1 VSVNALKRLAFAS
14 RQLIAGEP
22 LLRMGGRISA
32 VGPDFFR
39 AAGLQDVATIN
50 SRLVFNTP
58 RGSGF
63 GNVVQITGDEIY
75 VVPFQDTKDLRIGDP
90 VHLHHASSLR
100 PSQCWLGRVVNPLG
114 IPVDGLG
121 NIGIPPQD
129 DDRPD
134 PNGQAIPAMHRERVN
149 DGLKTGIRA
158 IDIFTPMCYGQR
170 LGIFAGSGVGKSTL
184 LGMLAQAQAFDCV
197 VVALVG
203 ERGREVREF
212 LEDSIGAEAMC
223 KTVCIV
229 ATSDES
235 ALMRMTAP
243 ELAMQTAE
251 FFRDC
256 GKRVL
261 ILLDSVTRY
270 AHALR
275 EVGSAAGEPPVA
287 RGYPASVF
295 AELPK
300 LLERAGPGHIGSGS
314 ITALVSVLVD
324 GDDHNDPIADAIRGI
339 LDGHIVLD
347 REIAN
352 QGRYPPIN
360 LLSSLS
366 RLAPRVWSPE
376 QYKLVLQ
383 LKTLI
388 ARFED
393 TRDLRMLGNWRTGED
408 ELLDRAVTTVP
419 LIYTGLIQSPRE
431 PLSRDGFAD
440 LLAHIKQA
448 TAEGQNGQPR

>member
-1 VSVNALKRLAFAS
+1 MASHALKRLVFAS
-14 RQLIAGEP
+14 RQYAAGEP
-22 LLRMGGRISA
+22 LLRTGGRISS

-39 AAGLQDVATIN
+39 VAGLQDIATIQ
-50 SRLVFNTP
+50 SRLVFDTP

-63 GNVVQITGDEIY
+63 GNVVQITGDEVS

-90 VHLHHASSLR
+90 VYLHHASSLH
-100 PSQCWLGRVVNPLG
+100 PSMNWLGRVLNPLG
-114 IPVDGLG
+114 LPVDGLG
-121 NIGIPPQD
+121 PIGIQAEYGD
-129 DDRPD
+129 QHGR
-134 PNGQAIPAMHRERVN
+134 NGQVIPAMHRERVN
-149 DGLKTGIRA
+149 DGLRTGIRA
-158 IDIFTPMCYGQR
+158 IDIFMPMCYGQR

-184 LGMLAQAQAFDCV
+184 LGMLAQAKAFDCV

-212 LEDSIGAEAMC
+212 LEDSIGAGAMG

-251 FFRDC
+251 YFRDR
-256 GKRVL
+256 GQRVL
-261 ILLDSVTRY
+261 LLLDSVTRF

-300 LLERAGPGHIGSGS
+300 LLERAGPGHVGSGS
-314 ITALVSVLVD
+314 TTALVSVLVD
-324 GDDHNDPIADAIRGI
+324 GDDQNDPIADAVRGI

-376 QYKLVLQ
+376 QNKLVQQ
-383 LKTLI
+383 LKALI

-393 TRDLRMLGNWRTGED
+393 TRDLRMIGNWRSGED
-408 ELLDRAVTTVP
+408 EMLDRAVTTVP
-419 LIYTGLIQSPRE
+419 LIYSGLIQSPRE
-431 PLSRDGFAD
+431 PLSLDGFAD
-440 LLAHIKQA
+440 LLAHIKRA
-448 TAEGQNGQPR
+448 TAEGQNGQQ

>member
-1 VSVNALKRLAFAS
+1 VVARALKCTAFAS
-14 RQLIAGEP
+14 RQFAAGEP
-22 LLRMGGRISA
+22 LLNRGGRVSA
-32 VGPDFFR
+32 IGPDFFR
-39 AAGLQDVATIN
+39 VAGLQDDVTIG

-58 RGSGF
+58 PGQGF
-63 GNVVQITGDEIY
+63 GSVVQITGGEVY
-75 VVPFQDTKDLRIGDP
+75 VVPFRDTKYLRIGDS
-90 VHLHHASSLR
+90 VYLHHANSLR
-100 PSQCWLGRVVNPLG
+100 PSKNWLGRVVNPLG

-121 NIGIPPQD
+121 EIGIPPRADGEIDQ
-129 DDRPD
+129 
-134 PNGQAIPAMHRERVN
+134 NGEVISAMHRERVN

-158 IDIFTPMCYGQR
+158 IDIFMPICYGQR

-184 LGMLAQAQAFDCV
+184 LGMLAQAKAFDCV

-212 LEDSIGAEAMC
+212 LEDSIGTEAMG
-223 KTVCIV
+223 KTVCVV

-243 ELAMQTAE
+243 GLAMQTAE

-256 GKRVL
+256 GSRVL
-261 ILLDSVTRY
+261 LLLDSITRF

-275 EVGSAAGEPPVA
+275 EVGSAAGEPPVV

-300 LLERAGPGHIGSGS
+300 LLERAGAGSVGSGS

-324 GDDHNDPIADAIRGI
+324 GDDHNDPIADAVRGI
-339 LDGHIVLD
+339 LDGHVVLD

-376 QYKLVLQ
+376 QNKLVQQ
-383 LKTLI
+383 LKALI

-419 LIYTGLIQSPRE
+419 LIYSGLIQSPRE
-431 PLSRDGFAD
+431 ALSLDGFAD
-440 LLAHIKQA
+440 LLAHIKRA
-448 TAEGQNGQPR
+448 ASEGPNG

>member
-1 VSVNALKRLAFAS
+1 MATQPLKRLAFAA
-14 RQLIAGEP
+14 RQFVSGEP
-22 LLRMGGRISA
+22 LLRTGGRISA

-39 AAGLQDVATIN
+39 AAGLQEIATIN
-50 SRLVFNTP
+50 SRLIFDTP

-63 GNVVQITGDEIY
+63 GNVVQITGDEVY

-90 VHLHHASSLR
+90 VYLHHANALR
-100 PSQCWLGRVVNPLG
+100 PSHNWLGRVLNPLG
-114 IPVDGLG
+114 IAVDGLG
-121 NIGIPPQD
+121 ELGIAQSD
-129 DDRPD
+129 DVNPD
-134 PNGQAIPAMHRERVN
+134 QNGQAIPAMHRERVN

-158 IDIFTPMCYGQR
+158 IDIFMPMCYGQR

-184 LGMLAQAQAFDCV
+184 LGMLAQAKAFDCV

-212 LEDSIGAEAMC
+212 LEDSIGADAMG

-235 ALMRMTAP
+235 ALMRMSAP

-251 FFRDC
+251 YFRDC

-261 ILLDSVTRY
+261 LLLDSVTRF

-300 LLERAGPGHIGSGS
+300 LLERAGPGHVGSGS

-324 GDDHNDPIADAIRGI
+324 GDDHNDPIADAVRGI

-376 QYKLVLQ
+376 QNKLVQQ
-383 LKTLI
+383 LKALI

-419 LIYTGLIQSPRE
+419 LIYSGLIQSPRE
-431 PLSRDGFAD
+431 PLSLDGFAD
-440 LLAHIKQA
+440 LLAHIKRA
-448 TAEGQNGQPR
+448 TVEGQNG

>member
-1 VSVNALKRLAFAS
+1 MAAIALKRLSLAS
-14 RQLIAGEP
+14 RQLAVGDP

-39 AAGLQDVATIN
+39 VRGLQDIATIN
-50 SRLVFNTP
+50 SRLVFDVP

-63 GNVVQITGDEIY
+63 GKVVQISGDE
-75 VVPFQDTKDLRIGDP
+75 VHAVPFQDTKDLRIGDA
-90 VHLHHASSLR
+90 VYLEYAKSLR
-100 PSQCWLGRVVNPLG
+100 PSQNWLGRVLNPLG
-114 IPVDGLG
+114 IPIDGRG
-121 NIGIPPQD
+121 GIGIPSDAD
-129 DDRPD
+129 DSPETSR
-134 PNGQAIPAMHRERVN
+134 QAIPAMHRERVN

-158 IDIFTPMCYGQR
+158 IDIFMPICYGQR

-184 LGMLAQAQAFDCV
+184 LGMLAQARAFDYI

-212 LEDSIGAEAMC
+212 LEDSIGADAMT

-251 FFRDC
+251 YFRDC

-261 ILLDSVTRY
+261 LLLDSVTRF

-275 EVGSAAGEPPVA
+275 EIGSAAGEPPVA

-300 LLERAGPGHIGSGS
+300 LLERAGPGHIGTGS

-324 GDDHNDPIADAIRGI
+324 GDDHNDPIADAVRGI

-376 QYKLVLQ
+376 QNKLVQQ
-383 LKTLI
+383 LKALI
-388 ARFED
+388 ARYED
-393 TRDLRMLGNWRTGED
+393 TRDLRTLGNWRTGED

-419 LIYTGLIQSPRE
+419 LIYSGLVQSPRE
-431 PLSRDGFAD
+431 PPSLDGFAD
-440 LLAHIKQA
+440 LLYHIKRA
-448 TAEGQNGQPR
+448 TSEERNG